1 MLLRL
6 MMMLLKVPAA
16 RLNEAG
22 RHPQTQGSKIMSV
35 IPSMSKR
42 HFVLIAE
49 VIKTLPPQCRNLVAW
64 RFARALM
71 GTNKDFRMS
80 QFISACGCDVETI
93 ERDLKL

>member
-1 MLLRL
+1 
-6 MMMLLKVPAA
+6 
-16 RLNEAG
+16 
-22 RHPQTQGSKIMSV
+22 MST

-49 VIKTLPPQCRNLVAW
+49 VIRTLPPGCRNLVAW

-71 GTNKDFRMS
+71 GTNKEFKMHT
-80 QFISACGCDVETI
+80 FITACGCDIETI

>member
-1 MLLRL
+1 
-6 MMMLLKVPAA
+6 
-16 RLNEAG
+16 
-22 RHPQTQGSKIMSV
+22 MSV

-49 VIKTLPPQCRNLVAW
+49 VIKTLPPQCRNLTAW

-80 QFISACGCDVETI
+80 QFITACGCDIETI
-93 ERDLKL
+93 EKDLKL